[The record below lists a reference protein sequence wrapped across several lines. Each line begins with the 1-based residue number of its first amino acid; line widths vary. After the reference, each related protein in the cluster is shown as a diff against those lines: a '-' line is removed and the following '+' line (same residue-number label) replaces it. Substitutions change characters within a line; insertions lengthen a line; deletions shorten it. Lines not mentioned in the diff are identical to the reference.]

1 MTVKKRRAGRGAQR
15 APAILPRE
23 LDLFFEDWL
32 ALTPR
37 ERLARSWAL
46 RARLRDP
53 QAVHDAKLFPKPE
66 DETLP
71 QRSHKRMKHGR

>member
-1 MTVKKRRAGRGAQR
+1 MTKRKRPQ
-15 APAILPRE
+15 PALPNEE
-23 LDLFFEDWL
+23 LEVFWEDWL

-53 QAVHDAKLFPKPE
+53 QAVHDAKLFPKP
-66 DETLP
+66 
-71 QRSHKRMKHGR
+71 

>member
-1 MTVKKRRAGRGAQR
+1 MTKKPKQR
-15 APAILPRE
+15 VTTPTLPTE
-23 LDLFFEDWL
+23 LDVFQEDWL

-53 QAVHDAKLFPKPE
+53 QAVHDAKLFPKP
-66 DETLP
+66 
-71 QRSHKRMKHGR
+71 

>member
-1 MTVKKRRAGRGAQR
+1 MSGKRKKRDSE
-15 APAILPRE
+15 PVLPRE
-23 LDLFFEDWL
+23 LDLFREDWL

-53 QAVHDAKLFPKPE
+53 RAVHDAKLWPKP
-66 DETLP
+66 
-71 QRSHKRMKHGR
+71 

>member
-1 MTVKKRRAGRGAQR
+1 MTKKPKKRE
-15 APAILPRE
+15 PVLPTE
-23 LDLFFEDWL
+23 LDVFQEDWL

-53 QAVHDAKLFPKPE
+53 QAVHDAKLFPKP
-66 DETLP
+66 
-71 QRSHKRMKHGR
+71 

>member
-1 MTVKKRRAGRGAQR
+1 MTTRRTRRRHDGE
-15 APAILPRE
+15 PILSREE
-23 LDLFFEDWL
+23 LDLFHEDWL

-53 QAVHDAKLFPKPE
+53 QAVHDAKLFPKP
-66 DETLP
+66 
-71 QRSHKRMKHGR
+71 

>member
-1 MTVKKRRAGRGAQR
+1 MTRKRKTRSDKQV
-15 APAILPRE
+15 LPKE
-23 LDLFFEDWL
+23 LDLFREDWL

-53 QAVHDAKLFPKPE
+53 RAVHDAKLFPKP
-66 DETLP
+66 
-71 QRSHKRMKHGR
+71 

>member
-1 MTVKKRRAGRGAQR
+1 MTKKQKRRVRE
-15 APAILPRE
+15 PALPTE
-23 LDLFFEDWL
+23 LDLFHEDWL

-53 QAVHDAKLFPKPE
+53 QAVHDAKLFPKP
-66 DETLP
+66 
-71 QRSHKRMKHGR
+71 